1 MKNQFKFKGVVEI
14 IFTKRIYQRNPWFI
28 PIVKLGEKNYRTGQN
43 LTYEEMTGQTPLSAE
58 KAKEYPFII
67 NPNVVYSVIDR
78 TKFNAEDPR
87 DLTYL
92 TLMMLSGR
100 IAKSQMEHQA
110 DPFKYDG
117 YFYDKEG
124 EAMSYNTFSDLA
136 FRAETLVRQT
146 PMEDYHKLILVLN
159 YRIRSGFNVSP
170 KGVSPDYMRA
180 KLIEAAKKWP
190 SVVLNCF
197 PENNPGIEAEL
208 FILEL
213 IHYGIIT
220 QNAQGDIYFG
230 QDFIASNIEET
241 KKLLT
246 KEAYTGMKNRWG
258 LALQK
263 AKGGPLPDH
272 IDEDPDGF
280 VKTFVENIRLLKE
293 AIAEKDFQ
301 KATDM
306 LTICER
312 LEKKLKE
319 IGKEVLVDLES
330 FKMKIELMT
339 PDPKANAELE
349 ALQKKINNPQNTT
362 LKKSECKAFWTDV
375 EKLKE
380 YIKSKEPADAK

>member
-14 IFTKRIYQRNPWFI
+14 IFTKRVYQRNPWFI
-28 PIVKLGEKNYRTGQN
+28 PIVKLGERNFRTGQE
-43 LTYEEMTGQTPLSAE
+43 LTYEEMTGHAPLSPE

-67 NPNVVYSVIDR
+67 NPERVYSVIDR
-78 TKFNAEDPR
+78 TKFNAEDPKS
-87 DLTYL
+87 LAFL
-92 TLMMLSGR
+92 TLMAMSGK
-100 IAKSQMEHQA
+100 IAKSQQEYQL

-117 YFYDKEG
+117 YFYDKES
-124 EAMSYNTFSDLA
+124 EAMSYNSFSDVVY
-136 FRAETLVRQT
+136 RAETLVRQT
-146 PMEDYHKLILVLN
+146 PIEDYSRLILILN

-170 KGVSPDYMRA
+170 KGVSADYMRS

-190 SVVLNCF
+190 QVVLNCF
-197 PENNPGIEAEL
+197 PENNPGIETEL

-213 IHYGIIT
+213 VHYGIIT

-230 QDFIASNIEET
+230 QDFIASNIEEV

-272 IDEDPDGF
+272 IEADPGELT
-280 VKTFVENIRLLKE
+280 KTFVENVKLLKE
-293 AIAEKDFQ
+293 AINEKDLQ
-301 KATDM
+301 KSLDM

-319 IGKEVLVDLES
+319 EGKEVLVDLES
-330 FKMKIELMT
+330 FKMRIDLMT
-339 PDPKANAELE
+339 PDPKVSAELE
-349 ALQKKINNPQNTT
+349 ELQKQINNPANTH
-362 LKKSECKAFWTDV
+362 LKKSECKTFWTDV

-380 YIKSKEPADAK
+380 YIASKKPVNVK